1 MYCRGPK
8 ELIDKI
14 SKVLLSGV
22 NKLIGVKSEE
32 PYDIQNAAYVALAQ
46 LAYVCPDIVNRD
58 LQLVIG
64 CFEHL
69 LVAPVEL
76 HNAIRE
82 ALIAIAP
89 AFRWD
94 GTDGSSEQSQDFIP
108 NANQNLL
115 LAMLNEHV
123 ESTMTIVQNVVC
135 IFLTT
140 CFPQH
145 FVPARYL
152 LLLLANDGK

>member
-1 MYCRGPK
+1 M
-8 ELIDKI
+8 
-14 SKVLLSGV
+14 SGLT
-22 NKLIGVKSEE
+22 KLIGIKSNES
-32 PYDIQNAAYVALAQ
+32 YDIQNAAYVALAQ

-58 LQLVIG
+58 LQLVIS
-64 CFEHL
+64 CFDHL
-69 LVAPVEL
+69 LEAPVEL
-76 HNAIRE
+76 HNALRE

-94 GTDGSSEQSQDFIP
+94 ADDSSPPEQQEFVP

-115 LAMLNEHV
+115 LAMLNEHI
-123 ESTMTIVQNVVC
+123 ESSMNMVQNVVC

-152 LLLLANDGK
+152 LLLLANDGKYVIDLGETKK